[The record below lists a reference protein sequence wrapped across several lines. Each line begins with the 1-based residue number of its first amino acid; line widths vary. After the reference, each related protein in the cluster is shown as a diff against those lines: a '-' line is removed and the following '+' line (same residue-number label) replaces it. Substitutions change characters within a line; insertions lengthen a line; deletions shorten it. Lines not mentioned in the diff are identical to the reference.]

1 MYKLSNNYKQFVDY
15 GNVINPIIN
24 EIECILVLDD
34 SKSQD
39 LNKVL
44 PAERDIRE
52 IKTEALDYLISYA
65 NFVLKDNIISE
76 KSCMISQP

>member
-1 MYKLSNNYKQFVDY
+1 MDY

-24 EIECILVLDD
+24 EIECVLVFDD